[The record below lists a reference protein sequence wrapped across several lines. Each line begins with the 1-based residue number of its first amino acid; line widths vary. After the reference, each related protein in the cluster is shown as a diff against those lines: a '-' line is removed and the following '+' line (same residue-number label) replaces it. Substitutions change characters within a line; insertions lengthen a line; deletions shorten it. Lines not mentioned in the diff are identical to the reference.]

1 MPVALTDYT
10 YYTMQNGAS
19 LHLIVSKNVPRW
31 MLPFPLL
38 FHVELGVLDIVF
50 RHDKRI
56 RGMRIRKNKEI
67 KLALLAIDGIL
78 GKPETNSKVNTM
90 LIL

>member
-38 FHVELGVLDIVF
+38 FHVELGVLDIA
-50 RHDKRI
+50 KRI

-78 GKPETNSKVNTM
+78 GKPETNSKVNTT

>member
-1 MPVALTDYT
+1 
-10 YYTMQNGAS
+10 
-19 LHLIVSKNVPRW
+19 

-78 GKPETNSKVNTM
+78 GKPETNSKVNTT
-90 LIL
+90 LILWLNKAQFQPTEINNLP